1 MAATNPAADP
11 GVAETRKQVKF
22 ELEPELRP
30 IAERALAVLEL
41 AAKKAIAHD
50 AAPKE
55 YPMPAGTGH
64 LEQLMYA
71 RLKQRPADRRK
82 KSAAQ
87 VMPTLRPGAPRRF
100 PVSARR
106 RRSISAP
113 PSRSSTRSAAQP
125 KKEFDP
131 DRLLGP
137 ARQRRGRARI
147 RAEDRDRAV
156 HGRRAAHPQ
165 GRLPRA
171 RRTSGAAT
179 SSSSSGV
186 SIDATGDTRQL
197 SRFRVS
203 SDFDSGEKVTYSP
216 PKIFAT
222 FPFSSDNSITVNGKT
237 KTVGWP
243 RTYYVTFLPAEIDHG
258 GFPDFATELYKKAK
272 DLVTKYVAQAVG
284 AYFGGAARR
293 GDRRCRRQD
302 RRLGDGQAV
311 RPAGQV
317 VGGRHLHPA
326 HLDREGARRERR
338 LQGQGRRHRLTSPRM
353 LWWKQHGGHY
363 EVHYDWHLY
372 AKK

>member
-87 VMPTLRPGAPRRF
+87 VMPTLRSGAAAVPGLGPKATINLGTAK
-100 PVSARR
+100 PVVDQVG
-106 RRSISAP
+106 P
-113 PSRSSTRSAAQP
+113 QP

-137 ARQRRGRARI
+137 AGNGEAALASAPKTVIVPYTGVELRI
-147 RAEDRDRAV
+147 HKVVCREETNEWGSDEFE
-156 HGRRAAHPQ
+156 
-165 GRLPRA
+165 L
-171 RRTSGAAT
+171 
-179 SSSSSGV
+179 SGV

-222 FPFSSDNSITVNGKT
+222 FPFSSDNSILVNGKT

-243 RTYYVTFLPAEIDHG
+243 RNHYVTFLPAEIDQG

-272 DLVTKYVAQAVG
+272 DMVTKYVAQAVG
-284 AYFGGAARR
+284 AYFGGA
-293 GDRRCRRQD
+293 
-302 RRLGDGQAV
+302 LGAAIGA
-311 RPAGQV
+311 V
-317 VGGRHLHPA
+317 VGKIVGWVMDKLFDLLVRWWEDDIFIPLTSTA
-326 HLDREGARRERR
+326 KVLGASVDFK
-338 LQGQGRRHRLTSPRM
+338 GKAGGTAITSPRM

-372 AKK
+372 VKK